1 MNLIFKTHQSGDS
14 FTYLYVSGH
23 RCDNPIECE
32 DEFQK
37 QYLQDDITGNA
48 TYHRK
53 LLFYLDLASFLTAQ
67 LKRYVLLN
75 YSPVSEFQNSF
86 KDLAFIKWQYEFL
99 SDNNTGMGVDHG
111 FVSTTK
117 NQNRSS
123 VLAPIENLRILTCL
137 PEALFLDA
145 STNITLFGLLE
156 ERTEDLVKFMNG
168 DEVPVVDNF
177 LQKQEVFIH
186 LKCGKEYGHFNAIII
201 KSNHDLKDEIAAY
214 QGVLDADN

>member
-1 MNLIFKTHQSGDS
+1 MNLIFKTQQIGDS

-37 QYLQDDITGNA
+37 QYLQQDVAGDA

-53 LLFYLDLASFLTAQ
+53 LLFYLDLAGFFTAQ

-86 KDLAFIKWQYEFL
+86 QDVTFVKWQYEFL
-99 SDNNTGMGVDHG
+99 SDDNAGLGADNG
-111 FVSTTK
+111 FVSTRK
-117 NQNRSS
+117 KSHSS
-123 VLAPIENLRILTCL
+123 VLAPIENLRSLTCL
-137 PEALFLDA
+137 PEALFPDA
-145 STNITLFGLLE
+145 STDITLFGLME
-156 ERTEDLVKFMNG
+156 GRMEDLVKFMNHA
-168 DEVPVVDNF
+168 EVPVVDQF
-177 LQKQEVFIH
+177 LQKKELFIH
-186 LKCGKEYGHFNAIII
+186 LMCGKEYGHFNAIII
-201 KSNHDLKDEIAAY
+201 KSKHDLKDEIAAY